1 MTPEIGAEA
10 AVWVAR
16 LHGPERSSR
25 MERECLA
32 WQARS
37 TVHCVAFERC
47 TDSWQDVG
55 RVTLSADAAAAGDSG
70 SGAARKTWLPS
81 RTRWALALVAL
92 VLGMLFVQQPWRDV
106 DTCTTGVSEQQ
117 TVVLHDGTRM
127 SLNTAARVRM
137 ELGSAQRTVRIEGG
151 EALFEVAKDAHR
163 PFVVRAAGSEVVVLG
178 TAFAVRLAPERE
190 STGDPLAV
198 TLIEG
203 QVTIRPAPGS
213 AEGTAPARPL
223 FMQPGERVR
232 LSEAADAPNK
242 GAKGATIQVD
252 RPRIDQ
258 VMAWK
263 RSEAV
268 FDDVS
273 LSEAVA
279 EMNRYSRTPIVLLG
293 DKSLTRRRVS
303 GLFRTGDN
311 AGYARAVAAVHGL
324 VVQERPDRLE
334 LAPG

>member
-1 MTPEIGAEA
+1 
-10 AVWVAR
+10 
-16 LHGPERSSR
+16 
-25 MERECLA
+25 
-32 WQARS
+32 
-37 TVHCVAFERC
+37 
-47 TDSWQDVG
+47 
-55 RVTLSADAAAAGDSG
+55 
-70 SGAARKTWLPS
+70 
-81 RTRWALALVAL
+81 
-92 VLGMLFVQQPWRDV
+92 
-106 DTCTTGVSEQQ
+106 
-117 TVVLHDGTRM
+117 M

-163 PFVVRAAGSEVVVLG
+163 PFVVRAAGSEVVALG

-190 STGDPLAV
+190 STGDALAV

-213 AEGTAPARPL
+213 AEGTAPARPF

-293 DKSLTRRRVS
+293 DESLTRRRVS